1 MQEERTPVL
10 VDDPQVLAVPIQ
22 ECGEPLVDLRGYP
35 LLATTDHPKAR
46 SEARTRLHC
55 REGVAERL
63 LRADARLPEGVR
75 LLIVECH
82 RPLDLQDAYWEDQ
95 LGALRERHPDW
106 PEDKLAEE
114 NAKFVAPPEIVP
126 PHSTG
131 GAVDLVLV
139 DAEGEELD
147 MGSLLNEK
155 GPRMRTDARGL
166 PEEATRN
173 RALLLQALESA
184 GFVNYPHEW
193 WHFSYGDRY
202 WAYAKGEPA
211 AIYGAAT
218 RDLLTGE

>member
-1 MQEERTPVL
+1 MQEDSKLIL
-10 VDDPQVLAVPIQ
+10 VDDPRVLAIPIR
-22 ECGEPLVDLRGYP
+22 ECGKPLVDLCEYP
-35 LLATTDHPKAR
+35 LLATTRHPKAR
-46 SEARTRLHC
+46 SEAETRLHC
-55 REGVAERL
+55 REEVAQRL

-82 RPLDLQDAYWEDQ
+82 RPLEIQDAYWEGQ
-95 LGALRERHPDW
+95 LEALRERHPDW

-131 GAVDLVLV
+131 GAVDVVLV

-147 MGSLLNEK
+147 MGSSLNEK
-155 GPRMRTDARGL
+155 GPRMRTDAREL
-166 PEEATRN
+166 PREAKRN
-173 RALLLQALESA
+173 RIALLEAMESV

-202 WAYAKGEPA
+202 WAYVKGEPVT
-211 AIYGAAT
+211 IYGAAT
-218 RDLLTGE
+218 QDLVARG